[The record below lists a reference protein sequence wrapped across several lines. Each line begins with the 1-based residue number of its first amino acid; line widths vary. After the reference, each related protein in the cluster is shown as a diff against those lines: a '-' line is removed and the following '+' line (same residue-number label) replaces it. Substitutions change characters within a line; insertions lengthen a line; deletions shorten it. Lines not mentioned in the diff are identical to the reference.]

1 MENTTTNRKEKKNAT
16 AKNLFFQKSTRKTS
30 FHWLFWKI
38 YFLAA
43 IVRSFVFVCVYSGLW
58 MKVQLSCTQI
68 LLSVCACMG
77 EWIMPRI
84 ARRKEMEM
92 NARKKHIFLGRR
104 SLREN
109 NRNWWR
115 RQRRRWWRYA
125 STAHYSDKNNESFE
139 FYRRCRNEKKK
150 NKSKAKKSKSISENE
165 WLPRALFEFLYHRR
179 RFSIECTFY
188 VCTKND
194 NVYYDLL
201 RKVIIILYYNSKRQ
215 TYCFPLENAMPIY
228 LLCLIKL
235 CIITIKQ

>member
-1 MENTTTNRKEKKNAT
+1 MQAQHITVIKTTKVLN
-16 AKNLFFQKSTRKTS
+16 F
-30 FHWLFWKI
+30 I
-38 YFLAA
+38 AA
-43 IVRSFVFVCVYSGLW
+43 AE
-58 MKVQLSCTQI
+58 MK
-68 LLSVCACMG
+68 
-77 EWIMPRI
+77 
-84 ARRKEMEM
+84 
-92 NARKKHIFLGRR
+92 
-104 SLREN
+104 
-109 NRNWWR
+109 
-115 RQRRRWWRYA
+115 
-125 STAHYSDKNNESFE
+125 
-139 FYRRCRNEKKK
+139 KKK